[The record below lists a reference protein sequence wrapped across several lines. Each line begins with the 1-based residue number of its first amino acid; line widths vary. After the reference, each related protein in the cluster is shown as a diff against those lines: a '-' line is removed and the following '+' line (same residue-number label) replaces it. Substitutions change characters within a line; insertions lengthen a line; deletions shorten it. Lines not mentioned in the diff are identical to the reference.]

1 MNEGA
6 NCIVYGCTNK
16 QGSGRFVGVLCFPC
30 HDYIA
35 NKPSASV
42 GHSQAW
48 RNAYETVR
56 QYNNARAERIAACF
70 MEIESLVDLANYPAW
85 YKVRQEI
92 ELLTTHR
99 QQCPNRHP

>member
-1 MNEGA
+1 MLEHTR
-6 NCIVYGCTNK
+6 CIVYGCPNEHG
-16 QGSGRFVGVLCFPC
+16 QGQFVGALCFPC

-35 NKPSASV
+35 SKPSASV

-48 RNAYETVR
+48 RNAHETVR

-92 ELLTTHR
+92 ERLTR
-99 QQCPNRHP
+99 Y